1 MMRSAAP
8 IRARWGLT
16 ALAIPLLV
24 VLGQSASPVF
34 WRVSTQADFLRGEV
48 DDVSVDTIGRILL
61 GPKMDMLYETTV
73 PFLWSADEANG
84 RLWVGSGNDG
94 KVFLVEADGS
104 GREVFDADELNVHA
118 IAATADGAYV
128 GTSPDGAVYRV
139 TDDGRSELVF
149 DPEEQYIWALAAGPS
164 GANGESLYVATGSPG
179 RVYRITPDGTATL
192 FYDTNTTHA
201 LAIAVGSEDSVLVS
215 TGSPGQVFRVTPDG
229 RGFVLLDS
237 PYAEVRALRVAED
250 GTVYAVAVAG
260 SPALTAPT
268 STTDSPPASGTP
280 SVTVTTSTTV
290 TAVVTQT
297 ASSAQN
303 GTPPSASQPT
313 SPRGSGAIYR
323 IKTDGLWDI
332 VWESS
337 QDAPYDVALVPTNDP
352 SGRALLIGTGG
363 AGKIFRVLEDP
374 TRIILLTRAP
384 AQQVT
389 RFIAAAD
396 GTQYYLTAN
405 PGKVYRLSAERV
417 ARGTYLSDVR
427 DAGVVAAWGTIS
439 WQAAVP
445 TGTTVRLATRTGNT
459 KTPND
464 TWSPWS
470 EPYTEPTGTHITS
483 PKARYIQ
490 WRAELAASADSPEL
504 LSVTTAYLPRNLRP
518 EVTEVVVHPPGIVFQ
533 QPFPGGDP
541 PIAGLT
547 DAAGARVANP
557 QGTAGDSSQNTLGR
571 QIYRKG
577 LQAFAWTGL
586 DGNRDALVYEVAY
599 RAEDEPAWRV
609 LSSELRRSIFTW
621 DTTSVPDGTYVV
633 RITVSDA
640 VSNPPGLALV
650 GSRESTPFH
659 IDNSAPTLRVTATE
673 LRGDEVIVMLTATD
687 TSSPIR
693 RVEYSLDAEHWQ
705 VVHPVDGIPDSRTEQ
720 YEIVVAAD
728 DRAAL
733 VVRATDAL
741 GNTTTTAGL

>member
-1 MMRSAAP
+1 MMRLAASA
-8 IRARWGLT
+8 RFRWGLT
-16 ALAIPLLV
+16 ALAVPLLV

-48 DDVSVDTIGRILL
+48 DDVSVDTIGRVLL
-61 GPKMDMLYETTV
+61 GPEMETLYETTA
-73 PFLWSADEANG
+73 PFLWSADAVNG

-94 KVFLVEADGS
+94 KVFLIESDGS
-104 GREVFDADELNVHA
+104 GREVFDANELNVHA
-118 IAATADGAYV
+118 ISATVEGAYV

-139 TDDGRSELVF
+139 TDDGSAQVVF
-149 DPEEQYIWALAAGPS
+149 DPDEQYIWALATGPS
-164 GANGESLYVATGSPG
+164 SPDGQPLYVATGSPG
-179 RVYRITPDGTATL
+179 RVYRIAPDGTATL
-192 FYDTNTTHA
+192 FYDTKTTHA
-201 LAIAVGSEDSVLVS
+201 LALALGSDTSVLVS
-215 TGSPGQVFRVTPDG
+215 TGSPGQVFRVTSDG
-229 RGFVLLDS
+229 RGFVLFDS
-237 PYAEVRALRVAED
+237 PYAEVRALRVAPD
-250 GTVYAVAVAG
+250 GTIYAVAVAG
-260 SPALTAPT
+260 SPAPTAPT
-268 STTDSPPASGTP
+268 STTDSPPAPGTP

-290 TAVVTQT
+290 TAVVTQ
-297 ASSAQN
+297 AGSSAQN
-303 GTPPSASQPT
+303 GTLGASQSASA
-313 SPRGSGAIYR
+313 RGSGAVYR

-337 QDAPYDVALVPTNDP
+337 EDAPYDVALVPTDDP
-352 SGRALLIGTGG
+352 ARRALLIGTGG

-374 TRIILLTRAP
+374 KRIVLLTRAP

-405 PGKVYRLSAERV
+405 PGKVYRLSTERV

-445 TGTTVRLATRTGNT
+445 RGTTVRLATRTGNT

-518 EVTEVVVHPPGIVFQ
+518 EVTEVVVHEPGVVFQ

-541 PIAGLT
+541 PIAGLA

-586 DGNRDALVYEVAY
+586 DGNRDELVYDVAY

-609 LSSELRRSIFTW
+609 LSSELRQSIFTW

-633 RITVSDA
+633 RITASDA
-640 VSNPPGLALV
+640 VSNPPDLALV
-650 GSRESTPFH
+650 GSRESAPFH

-673 LRGDEVIVMLTATD
+673 LRGDQVLLTFMATD

-693 RVEYSLDAEHWQ
+693 RVEYSLDSEHWQ

-720 YEIVVAAD
+720 FEILVAANG
-728 DRAAL
+728 REAL

-741 GNTTTTAGL
+741 GNTTATAGL